1 MDISIFGLGYVGSVT
16 AACLAELGHNVVGV
30 EVNPAKVQWINEGKT
45 PVLEAQLDTLIERAV
60 GAGRLS
66 ATTNVMDAIKQTELS
81 LICVGTPSKPNGDL
95 DLQYVCRVAE
105 QIGEAL
111 ATKPEN
117 HTVVV
122 RSTVMP
128 GTTWNTIR
136 PILESRSGRH
146 VGEHFGLFF
155 NPEFLREGGA
165 VTDFYNPPFTLLG
178 ACRDANVEIIKDLYK
193 GLQAEFITGEISL
206 AEAVKYVNNCYHALK
221 VTFAN
226 EVGRLCRA
234 MGVDSHALME
244 IFCKDKKQNLS
255 SYYLKPGYAFGGSC
269 LPKDLRAIL
278 YKAKSLDVPM
288 ELFSAVLES
297 NRTQSEI
304 GVEMVERLE
313 NKKVGI
319 LGLSFKVGTD
329 DLRESPLVSLA
340 ETLHGRGY
348 TVKIFDEHVCLS
360 RIIGANKAYI
370 EQKLP
375 HIGALLHDSAEMV
388 IKESDTIVIGN
399 ANPKFQELIADI
411 APEKAIV
418 DLVRINQSH
427 RGVLN
432 NYYGIGW

>member
-1 MDISIFGLGYVGSVT
+1 MDVSIFGLGYVGSVT
-16 AACLAELGHNVVGV
+16 AACLAEQGHNVIGV

-60 GAGRLS
+60 RAGRLS
-66 ATTNVMDAIKQTELS
+66 ATTNVMQAIERSELS
-81 LICVGTPSKPNGDL
+81 LICVGTPSKANGDL
-95 DLQYVCRVAE
+95 DLQYVCRVTE

-111 ATKPEN
+111 SRKSEN
-117 HTVVV
+117 HTVVL
-122 RSTVMP
+122 RSTVLP
-128 GTTWNTIR
+128 GTTWNVVK
-136 PILESRSGRH
+136 PILESRSDRQ
-146 VGEHFGLFF
+146 VGENLRLFF
-155 NPEFLREGGA
+155 NPEFLREGSA
-165 VTDFYNPPFTLLG
+165 VADFYNPPFTLVG
-178 ACRDANVEIIKDLYK
+178 ACREVNAEIIKNLYT
-193 GLQAEFITGEISL
+193 GIQAEFIVSEINL

-255 SYYLKPGYAFGGSC
+255 SYYLKPGFAFGGSC

-288 ELFSAVLES
+288 EVFSAVLDS
-297 NRTQSEI
+297 NRTQIEI
-304 GVEMVERLE
+304 GIEMVERLE
-313 NKKVGI
+313 NKRVGL
-319 LGLSFKVGTD
+319 LGLSFKHGTD
-329 DLRESPLVSLA
+329 DLRESPLVVLA

-375 HIGALLHDSAEMV
+375 HIGALLSNSAERV
-388 IKESDTIVIGN
+388 IEESETIVIGN
-399 ANPKFQELIADI
+399 GNPRFQELVAKI

-418 DLVRINQSH
+418 DLVRINQARH
-427 RGVLN
+427 GVLN